1 MAGRRDRGVGVGRS
15 RAGSRPGAAAVVVA
29 CVVAALCAGAAAR
42 ADAARAAGVAA
53 PTPVAAG
60 AAALGPLAAAVAL
73 QPAPA
78 GWLRACRALVTR
90 PACPALVQRTPLW
103 ADAEAVQLRR
113 VNRSYGAT
121 STILYAD
128 RRYLG
133 ELPVCAQLFDGV
145 THDYS
150 RIVPACYARF
160 APARGLVAW
169 ISVSSGPILGTVH
182 HEWKTRTWRSARLR
196 DGAAAHHGFVPLDF
210 GPMTWDGRAGR
221 LLLGPRGFSEELVFV
236 WGKGSAQRGVGIQ
249 VFEPLTVAAA
259 TLRAL
264 VAAVPRG

>member
-15 RAGSRPGAAAVVVA
+15 RAGSRPGAAAVVA
-29 CVVAALCAGAAAR
+29 CVVAALCAGAAAVG
-42 ADAARAAGVAA
+42 AGRAAGVAA
-53 PTPVAAG
+53 PTPVADG

-150 RIVPACYARF
+150 RIVPTCYARF
-160 APARGLVAW
+160 ARHDERRGRVVAF
-169 ISVSSGPILGTVH
+169 
-182 HEWKTRTWRSARLR
+182 E
-196 DGAAAHHGFVPLDF
+196 AAVDEEIG
-210 GPMTWDGRAGR
+210 
-221 LLLGPRGFSEELVFV
+221 LGPSRPGWQGEDRPDDQTE
-236 WGKGSAQRGVGIQ
+236 SAAR
-249 VFEPLTVAAA
+249 P
-259 TLRAL
+259 
-264 VAAVPRG
+264 